1 MKKKEIIKDNR
12 EFSRIIN
19 KNKNVKNKYYSIYY
33 EKNNSKNLYGIS
45 VPTKTGNAVIRNKL
59 KRQVKNIIDNN
70 KNYIQS
76 SYNYV
81 IILRK
86 NLLDLDYQ
94 SKEKELINL
103 FKRLENNMTKKKI
116 ILVLISVFM
125 LTGCTTILKDKDNK
139 TIVNPETGQS
149 ITENII
155 CKPTDEKVVKIYE
168 ENGVDIKDLPSCNN
182 FNPVS
187 KYEGLWTT
195 FFVKPLAWV
204 IIQIG
209 NLVNSYGL
217 SIIITAILI
226 RLVLMPITK
235 KTAMQSENMKKA
247 QPEIEKLEKKYKGK
261 ESQEDQMRK
270 TQEMLAIY
278 QKYQINPVSGCLLAF
293 IQLPLLF
300 AFLEAINRT
309 PAIFESKFLGLQ
321 MATTTSVGIQNGNY
335 IYILFIVLILG
346 TTYLSFRKTLKDQ
359 TAAAAQMK
367 YTIYIMLGII
377 FIGSLTLPTA
387 LGIYWITSSTFT
399 IFQNMWVER
408 KKVK

>member
-1 MKKKEIIKDNR
+1 
-12 EFSRIIN
+12 
-19 KNKNVKNKYYSIYY
+19 
-33 EKNNSKNLYGIS
+33 
-45 VPTKTGNAVIRNKL
+45 
-59 KRQVKNIIDNN
+59 
-70 KNYIQS
+70 
-76 SYNYV
+76 
-81 IILRK
+81 
-86 NLLDLDYQ
+86 
-94 SKEKELINL
+94 
-103 FKRLENNMTKKKI
+103 MTKKKI
-116 ILVLISVFM
+116 ILVLISVLM
-125 LTGCTTILKDKDNK
+125 LTGCTTTLKDKDNK
-139 TIVNPETGQS
+139 TVVNTETGQS

-155 CKPTDEKVVKIYE
+155 CKPTDEKVIKIYE
-168 ENGVDIKDLPSCNN
+168 ENGVDIKDLPSCNE

-217 SIIITAILI
+217 SIIITALLI

-247 QPEIEKLEKKYKGK
+247 QPEIERIEKKYKGK

-321 MATTTSVGIQNGNY
+321 MATTTLVGIENGNY

-408 KKVK
+408 KKV